1 MNRLNLLA
9 SVAIAL
15 SLSGCATYTYNGET
29 FNSTADAYARQ
40 ENLMQSY
47 LLNVEPLES
56 PLSHKR
62 LVVGIPTSERLMDT
76 IVGGNAASRKYVVN
90 VFEKE
95 YMLFYRAAKK
105 RNIYSQ
111 IELLRT
117 DGGDLIPA
125 DNKDLFYLKITS
137 NNKGMQWYLSSVESG
152 KQVAPIDLGLEEY
165 SDKANSMI
173 NQIEAFAIKNS
184 Q

>member
-1 MNRLNLLA
+1 MKRLKSLA
-9 SVAIAL
+9 AIAMAIA
-15 SLSGCATYTYNGET
+15 LSGCATYTYNGET
-29 FNSTADAYARQ
+29 FNSTADAYASQ
-40 ENLMQSY
+40 ENLMQNY
-47 LLNVEPLES
+47 LSNVEPLTS
-56 PLSHKR
+56 PLSDKK

-76 IVGGNAASRKYVVN
+76 VTGGDATSRKYLVN
-90 VFEKE
+90 IFEKE

-117 DGGDLIPA
+117 DGGDLVPA

-137 NNKGMQWYLSSVESG
+137 NNKGAQWYLSSVESG
-152 KQVAPIDLGLEEY
+152 KQVASIDLGLEEY
-165 SDKANSMI
+165 SDKAISMI